1 MTLRFLL
8 GRSGTGKTSFM
19 LDEIRSTL
27 AHHPEGNPI
36 IYLVPDQMTFLSE
49 YKLIKTPGLE
59 GMIRAQ
65 VFSFSRLAWRVLQET
80 GGMSRIHLDSVGVNM
95 LIRKIMEEKKEELKV
110 FRRSADKQG
119 FVTQMEQMLV
129 EFKRCC
135 IQPEQLQSFLEQST
149 ATSGVIQDK
158 LHDLEVIYQSFEE
171 KLMGKYLQ
179 SEDYFTLLIE
189 KLADSAYIANAQ
201 IYVDGFYS
209 LTQQELLIL
218 EEMMK
223 RGCSVTVALTLDR
236 PYPSLPPD
244 PLELFRQTGTTYYE
258 IYQTALRLG
267 VPIEEDK
274 VFTEVGRFSENPALK
289 HLEQH
294 FAVRPV
300 RPYESPANVIV
311 SQAVNRR
318 AEVEGIARTI
328 VKLVRD
334 EEYRFRDIAV
344 LMRNGE
350 AYRDIIQTVF
360 RDYEIPLFID
370 SKRKMLHHPLIELI
384 RSTLDI
390 LTSNWRYEPVFQA
403 IKTELLFPAEKNS
416 DLMREQVDRLE
427 NYVLSRGIK
436 GEKWTSK
443 ERWTYRRFRG
453 LELEERSQTD
463 KERQIEE
470 ELNELKQWFT
480 APILTLSSR
489 INRAETAR
497 ELSEALYL
505 YLEDIRAAEQL
516 EKLRQ
521 AAEEAGDLVAA
532 REHEQ
537 AWNAV
542 IDLLDQFV
550 ELLSEERMSLKAFAL
565 IIEAG
570 LDSLNFSLVPQA
582 MDQVIIANLDLS
594 RLDDVKAAFIIG
606 LNDGV
611 LPGKAAAE
619 GIFSDQDREMLLA
632 NGLEVAPSSKIRLLD
647 EEFIAY
653 KAFSTPSHLLYVS
666 YPLADEEGKA
676 LLPSSYIKRISDV
689 IPHIHT
695 NLYSNDSF
703 DGSPTE
709 QADFI
714 VNMEV
719 ALSHLTSQL
728 QLKKRNYPMHPLW
741 WDVYNAL
748 MDDEDMKFETSRV
761 LSSLFYEN
769 QAKKLS
775 SETTKQLYGESI
787 MTSVSRMEMFNS
799 CPFSHFAA
807 HGLKLRERQVFRLDA
822 PDIGE
827 MFHGALKI
835 ISDYLYEHAISWAA
849 LTKDQCLTLARKA
862 VETLAPKLQ
871 NQILLSSNR
880 HHYLKRKLEQV
891 IGRASIVLS
900 EQAKLS
906 GFAPI
911 GLELGFGK
919 NETLP
924 PLSFSLQNG
933 TKMELIGRIDRVDK
947 AEESNGI
954 FLRVL
959 DYKSSEKDLSLTE
972 VYYGL
977 ALQMLTYLDIVVT
990 HSRSLIGTEA
1000 LPAGVL
1006 YFHMHN
1012 PVIKSKGMLSLDQI
1026 EEEIFK
1032 SFKMKGLILG
1042 DTNVIQLMDQSL
1054 EAGASSKSHIIP
1066 ASLKK
1071 DGTVSATSKIASRD
1085 EFSLLQKHVRHIYEN
1100 AGNKMVN
1107 GDVGISPYKLKDRT
1121 PCKYCSFKTVCQF
1134 DSSLEDNEYRTL
1146 TDKKQKD
1153 VLALLREG
1161 VEV

>member
-95 LIRKIMEEKKEELKV
+95 LIRKIMEEKQEELKV

-135 IQPEQLQSFLEQST
+135 IQPEQLQSFLEQSA

-158 LHDLEVIYQSFEE
+158 LHDLELIYQSFEE

-189 KLADSAYIANAQ
+189 KLADSSYIANAQ

-236 PYPSLPPD
+236 PYSSLPPD

-318 AEVEGIARTI
+318 AEVEGVARTI

-403 IKTELLFPAEKNS
+403 IKTELLFPLEKNS

-480 APILTLSSR
+480 APILMLSRR
-489 INRAETAR
+489 INRAETAK

-550 ELLSEERMSLKAFAL
+550 ELLNEEQMSLKAFAL

-611 LPGKAAAE
+611 LPGKAPAE
-619 GIFSDQDREMLLA
+619 GIFSDQDRETLLA

-689 IPHIHT
+689 IPHIHA
-695 NLYSNDSF
+695 NLYSNDPF

-748 MDDEDMKFETSRV
+748 MDDEYMKNETSRV
-761 LSSLFYEN
+761 LSSIFYEN

-933 TKMELIGRIDRVDK
+933 TQMELIGRIDRVDK

-1026 EEEIFK
+1026 EEEMFK

-1054 EAGASSKSHIIP
+1054 EVGASSKSHIIP

-1071 DGTVSATSKIASRD
+1071 DGTVSAASKIASRD

-1107 GDVGISPYKLKDRT
+1107 GDVGIAPYKLKDRT